1 MAEAPAPTAGESRL
15 VLLDALRGFALFGVL
30 LVNLKSLSLY
40 GLLPKA
46 QRHALPSAAFDR
58 AADLA
63 TSVLVDGTAITLFS
77 ILFGVGFAMQ
87 MQRGDG
93 RPGRVQR
100 YVRRLLVL
108 LAIGLAH
115 AWLLWWG
122 DILRYY
128 AILGLALLPFARVS
142 PRLLAV
148 AGVVT
153 VVALPLALQP
163 VVPQLLPPQIGSA
176 ESAARSLAAFGS
188 ERWSDMFAGNF
199 ARDLRMRFAVWILPA
214 YVFGR
219 LLLGVALGSSGVL
232 WDPANHLRFWK
243 RCCLV
248 TLTIA
253 AATGV
258 LLFLHEHREPATALP
273 WLQSAP
279 GRLVLRML
287 RNLAPLNLAVFYLSG
302 FVLLFQ
308 QPAWRTRLAW
318 LAPVGR
324 MALSNYLAQTVA
336 AIALFYGV
344 GLGIGPRFGMVGVCA
359 AALALFLLQA
369 AASAWWLRRYR
380 FGPLEWL
387 WRSLTYG
394 RRQPMRRDRPRP
406 AEHRAG
412 PDGATA

>member
-1 MAEAPAPTAGESRL
+1 MAEPPAPTAGDRRL

-46 QRHALPSAAFDR
+46 ERNALPSAAFDR
-58 AADLA
+58 VADLA
-63 TSVLVDGTAITLFS
+63 TAALVDGTAITLFS

-87 MQRGDG
+87 MQRAAGQ
-93 RPGRVQR
+93 PGHVQR

-108 LAIGLAH
+108 LAIGLVH

-142 PRLLAV
+142 PRLLAA
-148 AGVVT
+148 AGIVV

-163 VVPQLLPPQIGSA
+163 VVPSLLPTQVGSA

-188 ERWSDMFAGNF
+188 ERWGEMLEGNF
-199 ARDLRMRFAVWILPA
+199 ARDLRMRIAVWILPA

-219 LLLGVALGSSGVL
+219 LLVGVALGSSGVL
-232 WDPANHLRFWK
+232 QDPANHLRFW
-243 RCCLV
+243 RRSCRA
-248 TLTIA
+248 TLLIA
-253 AATGV
+253 AAIIT
-258 LLFLHEHREPATALP
+258 LLFLHDHRELTTTIP
-273 WLQSAP
+273 WLKGEA
-279 GRLVLRML
+279 GRLALRML
-287 RNLAPLNLAVFYLSG
+287 RNLAPLNLALFYLSA

-308 QPAWRTRLAW
+308 RPAWRARLGL

-324 MALSNYLAQTVA
+324 MALTNYLAQTVV

-344 GLGIGPRFGMVGVCA
+344 GLGIGPRFGMVGVCVA
-359 AALALFLLQA
+359 TLALFPLQL

-394 RRQPMRRDRPRP
+394 RMQPMRHDRWR
-406 AEHRAG
+406 RG
-412 PDGATA
+412 LVS

>member
-1 MAEAPAPTAGESRL
+1 MAELSQPTAGDSRL

-46 QRHALPSAAFDR
+46 ERNALPSAAFDR
-58 AADLA
+58 VADVA
-63 TSVLVDGTAITLFS
+63 TSMLVDGTAITLFS

-87 MQRGDG
+87 MQHAASQ
-93 RPGRVQR
+93 PGRIQR

-108 LAIGLAH
+108 LAIGLTH

-148 AGVVT
+148 AGVVV

-163 VVPQLLPPQIGSA
+163 VLPPLLPPQISSA
-176 ESAARSLAAFGS
+176 ESAAQSLAAFGS
-188 ERWSDMFAGNF
+188 EHWSEMLEGNF
-199 ARDLRMRFAVWILPA
+199 ARDLRMRIAVWILPA

-219 LLLGVALGSSGVL
+219 LLVGVALGSSGML
-232 WDPANHLRFWK
+232 QDPANHLRLWK
-243 RCCLV
+243 WSCGA
-248 TLTIA
+248 TLLIA
-253 AATGV
+253 AATMV
-258 LLFLHEHREPATALP
+258 LLFLHDHRDLATTVT
-273 WLQSAP
+273 WLQEET
-279 GRLVLRML
+279 GRLTLRML
-287 RNLAPLNLAVFYLSG
+287 RNLAPLNLALFYLSA

-308 QPAWRTRLAW
+308 RPAWRRRLAW
-318 LAPVGR
+318 FAPIGR
-324 MALSNYLAQTVA
+324 MALTHYLAQTVL

-344 GLGIGPRFGMVGVCA
+344 GLGIGPRYGMAGVCV
-359 AALALFLLQA
+359 AALTIFPLQA
-369 AASAWWLRRYR
+369 AAGAWWLQRYR
-380 FGPLEWL
+380 FGPAEWL

-394 RRQPMRRDRPRP
+394 RMQPMRHDRRSSRTGND
-406 AEHRAG
+406 EIKE
-412 PDGATA
+412 ATA